1 MPMNPDH
8 FSEEIQNASRFLKE
22 GKIILYPT
30 DTIWGLGC
38 SIDFEEAVDKIF
50 ELKGRPRK
58 KSMILLVNS
67 LEMLKKYTIRIH
79 PRIFT
84 LLSYHNR
91 PLTVIYPRTQNLSKS
106 LLAEDGSIAI
116 RVCKDPFCSMLIE
129 SLQCPI
135 VSTSANISD
144 EPAPVVFNDIS
155 AQIISSVDY
164 VVKHRQN
171 ESEPS
176 QPSTIISYDDEGE
189 ITVIRA

>member
-189 ITVIRA
+189 ITMIRA

>member
-1 MPMNPDH
+1 MASTPEL
-8 FSEEIQNASRFLKE
+8 FSDDLQNAANSLKE
-22 GKIILYPT
+22 GKVILYPT

-38 SIDFEEAVDKIF
+38 SIEFEKAVDKIF

-79 PRIFT
+79 PRIYT

-91 PLTVIYPRTQNLSKS
+91 PLTVIYPKTQNLSQY

-116 RVCKDPFCSMLIE
+116 RVCRDPFCSMLIE
-129 SLQCPI
+129 LMQCPI

-144 EPAPVVFNDIS
+144 EPAPVLFNDVS
-155 AQIISSVDY
+155 NQIISSVDY
-164 VVKHRQN
+164 VVKHRQD

-189 ITVIRA
+189 ITVLRA